1 MCSSCCHGYICTA
14 ASITSNI
21 DGEAC
26 QGEKLVLAC
35 TGRRAIHRWT
45 LETESSVS
53 PAVHM
58 VYRIGDE
65 PETITV
71 TVPGGLYIINFTL
84 VSATQNQFESTVSTV
99 LTNTMNNTVVE
110 CGDSD
115 SEEATIIRIAGSIN
129 KLISEI
135 LLLQTPLGHAADQK
149 FFLISE
155 VSSFRFVPLHCGKI
169 QRLNTLL

>member
-1 MCSSCCHGYICTA
+1 M
-14 ASITSNI
+14 
-21 DGEAC
+21 
-26 QGEKLVLAC
+26 
-35 TGRRAIHRWT
+35 
-45 LETESSVS
+45 LETEDSVS

-71 TVPGGLYIINFTL
+71 TIPGGLYNFTL
-84 VSATQNQFESTVSTV
+84 VSATQNQFESTVSAV

-149 FFLISE
+149 FFSLI
-155 VSSFRFVPLHCGKI
+155 
-169 QRLNTLL
+169 

>member
-14 ASITSNI
+14 ASVTSNI

-58 VYRIGDE
+58 IYRTGDE

-71 TVPGGLYIINFTL
+71 TVPGGLYNFTL
-84 VSATQNQFESTVSTV
+84 VSAAQNQFESTVSTV

-149 FFLISE
+149 FFSLVRCPHFALYPFIVE
-155 VSSFRFVPLHCGKI
+155 KYKD
-169 QRLNTLL
+169 